1 MLTQDYLTLRLV
13 RLKPSEEWSNE
24 RCRLSF
30 VFPKGGHGRYVSG
43 PVAHRL
49 APGDVLVANAA
60 SGGKIGVPGTGELV
74 FWCFS
79 VCLEHLFPLFAS
91 NEICLLQSITDG
103 FKDAKLYPASSPL
116 AVECHR
122 LLADVPPQAELGH
135 RSQLLRIVAAVLSLE
150 FKNAHRQRVGFV
162 RVEERLIQVFESL
175 SSAEI
180 LNLSV
185 GELAVRFSCS
195 RRHLSRLFHQY
206 FGMSIAALRM
216 EMRLLK
222 AVSLLRNLDAKIIN
236 VAEECGFN
244 HLGLFNTCFRRRFG
258 DSPGQWRKSAEQADG
273 HPTGA
278 IENEVAC
285 PLRSTGLCPL
295 SARPPGDFSIA
306 TKEAPPRRKAGSKR
320 VLAGDGSLGK
330 SIGQLVA
337 ASRQEIRE
345 EVHPRNT
352 LRICA

>member
-1 MLTQDYLTLRLV
+1 MLNQDYLTVRLV

-24 RCRLSF
+24 RGRLSF
-30 VFPKGGHGRYVSG
+30 IFPKAGHGRYVSG

-49 APGDVLVANAA
+49 SPGDVLVVNAA
-60 SGGKIGVPGTGELV
+60 SEDKIGIPGTGELV

-79 VCLEHLFPLFAS
+79 VCFENLFPLFAS

-103 FKDAKLYPASSPL
+103 LKKAKFYPASTPL
-116 AVECHR
+116 AAECHR
-122 LLADVPPQAELGH
+122 LLADIPPHAELGH
-135 RSQLLRIVAAVLSLE
+135 RGQLLRIVAALLSME
-150 FKNAHRQRVGFV
+150 FKNARRQRVGFV
-162 RVEERLIQVFESL
+162 RVEEHMSQVFENL
-175 SSAEI
+175 PAAEI

-185 GELAVRFSCS
+185 DELATKFGCS

-222 AVSLLRNLDAKIIN
+222 AVSLLRNRDAKITN

-244 HLGLFNTCFRRRFG
+244 HLGLFNTCFKRRFG
-258 DSPGQWRKSAEQADG
+258 DSPGQWRKSAEQANCP
-273 HPTGA
+273 PTGE
-278 IENEVAC
+278 IENDLAC
-285 PLRSTGLCPL
+285 PLRSNGLCPL
-295 SARPPGDFSIA
+295 SASPTANFSLA
-306 TKEAPPRRKAGSKR
+306 TKEALPSRKAGSKW
-320 VLAGDGSLGK
+320 VLKSISQLAG
-330 SIGQLVA
+330 